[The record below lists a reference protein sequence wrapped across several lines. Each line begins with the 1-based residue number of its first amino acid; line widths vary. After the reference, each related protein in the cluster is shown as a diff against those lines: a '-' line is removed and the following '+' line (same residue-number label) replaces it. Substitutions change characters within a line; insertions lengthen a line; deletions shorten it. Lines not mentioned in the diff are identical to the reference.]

1 MNAMFDYLT
10 GLAANNNREWYHAHK
25 TEYQEAN
32 AQFEAL
38 VQELIFKIGETDGS
52 ILHNVPK
59 DLTFRLVRDI
69 RFSHDKSP
77 YTPAFRAHI
86 AAGGKQPVP
95 VGYFLMIQPQSRSFL
110 GGGLF
115 ADMFKGATSIIREY
129 IYQHQEEF
137 LSIVEEPEF
146 VEHFEVRG
154 NSLKNVP
161 KEYPADCAVAK
172 YLKHKSWFIEYPVED
187 SIFSDLPA
195 FVDFASER
203 FLQMKPFNDFINR
216 ALGGFT
222 MPVRH

>member
-1 MNAMFDYLT
+1 MNAMFDYLR

-59 DLTFRLVRDI
+59 DLTFRLVRDT

-86 AAGGKQPVP
+86 AAGGKTAVP

-110 GGGLF
+110 GGG
-115 ADMFKGATSIIREY
+115 
-129 IYQHQEEF
+129 
-137 LSIVEEPEF
+137 
-146 VEHFEVRG
+146 
-154 NSLKNVP
+154 
-161 KEYPADCAVAK
+161 
-172 YLKHKSWFIEYPVED
+172 
-187 SIFSDLPA
+187 
-195 FVDFASER
+195 
-203 FLQMKPFNDFINR
+203 
-216 ALGGFT
+216 ALCRY
-222 MPVRH
+222 V